1 MRLATV
7 AFSIAVPVANHRWL
21 RPVRRNWSWKL
32 LYWLSQGILIFLCFV
47 TSWRLISGDS
57 GWEGI
62 AVLASIEI
70 FVVAL
75 LLSAHDRMRR
85 DEEMADAIA
94 RLYREPTY
102 DEWIDEVGEAFAF
115 NEWARRRE
123 AELAE
128 RLHRPWYLRRAPQLL
143 AALVVV
149 GGGVAATVTR
159 QIGAIIL
166 AVLLAG
172 GLLLAGPPNFR
183 VPRVPKE
190 ETDNPT

>member
-32 LYWLSQGILIFLCFV
+32 LYWLSQGFLIFLCFV

-75 LLSAHDRMRR
+75 
-85 DEEMADAIA
+85 
-94 RLYREPTY
+94 PQ
-102 DEWIDEVGEAFAF
+102 
-115 NEWARRRE
+115 
-123 AELAE
+123 LAE